1 MEGRQ
6 SEIERGGEGEI
17 WRGGREIERER
28 EGEIWR
34 GVMLESRA
42 TAAEHHI
49 CSKWSHQ
56 QTDRLEPTH

>member
-6 SEIERGGEGEI
+6 GEIGKLGGEGEI

-34 GVMLESRA
+34 GGDAGEQSNS
-42 TAAEHHI
+42 
-49 CSKWSHQ
+49 C
-56 QTDRLEPTH
+56 